1 MTHNMP
7 YQTYLESIEEK
18 SYRLETDYNRSTPAT
33 SSVLYHHQTSQN
45 MSQNDYSNNNKSTI
59 KHTNHY
65 SQQQESPDYDKENQN
80 HSKMGIKATAKQP
93 KTVLATND
101 DLLNKIRAN

>member
-59 KHTNHY
+59 KYTNHY
-65 SQQQESPDYDKENQN
+65 CQEQNPDYDKENQN
-80 HSKMGIKATAKQP
+80 HSKMGIKAAAKQP

>member
-1 MTHNMP
+1 MP

-33 SSVLYHHQTSQN
+33 SSVLYHHHTSQN

-65 SQQQESPDYDKENQN
+65 SRQQESPDYDKENQN

>member
-59 KHTNHY
+59 KHTNRY
-65 SQQQESPDYDKENQN
+65 SQQQNLDYDKENQN
-80 HSKMGIKATAKQP
+80 HCKMGIKAAAKRP